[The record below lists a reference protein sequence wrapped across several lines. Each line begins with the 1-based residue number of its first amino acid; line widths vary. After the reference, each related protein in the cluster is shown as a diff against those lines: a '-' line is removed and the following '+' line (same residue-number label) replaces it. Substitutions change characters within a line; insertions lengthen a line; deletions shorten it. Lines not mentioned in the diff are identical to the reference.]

1 MNKVKRNDLVLITNG
16 RDRGKTGEVRHVL
29 PEEERVVVQGVNIRK
44 RHMRP
49 RTMGQQAGII
59 ESEGPIH
66 WSNVR
71 VICRACNKPTRVGMR
86 VRDDGAK
93 VRVCKNCSQDID

>member
-1 MNKVKRNDLVLITNG
+1 MNKVKRNDLVLVTTG
-16 RDRGKTGEVRHVL
+16 RDRGKTGEVRRVI
-29 PEEERVVVQGVNIRK
+29 PREERVVVQGVNLRK

-59 ESEGPIH
+59 EFEAPIH
-66 WSNVR
+66 WSNVK
-71 VICRACNKPTRVGMR
+71 VICRACNKPTRIAFR
-86 VRDDGAK
+86 FRDDGQK